1 MTKIQRLILRLS
13 LFKFLTVFN
22 GGKGEIRSRSLPSI
36 IVELF
41 RIKVVKKRFQ
51 SLPIV
56 EWTGGGRQGTEGSS
70 CCVVSRVQK
79 KRKKKGRIYNVQVP
93 VYSYKISVQIVKSV
107 HSKMGDVARDRS
119 FRARGRPRTRA
130 ARIVCNRPRELQI
143 FIFRGSRNLFEVFF
157 SHSRKL
163 GDNEKIIFS

>member
-1 MTKIQRLILRLS
+1 M
-13 LFKFLTVFN
+13 FN

-56 EWTGGGRQGTEGSS
+56 EWTGRGTARDGGELLLRGFEGT
-70 CCVVSRVQK
+70 K
-79 KRKKKGRIYNVQVP
+79 NKKKGRIYNVQVP

-107 HSKMGDVARDRS
+107 HSKKRDVARDRS
-119 FRARGRPRTRA
+119 FRARGWPRTRA
-130 ARIVCNRPRELQI
+130 ARIGCSRPRELQI
-143 FIFRGSRNLFEVFF
+143 SFSAALGTYSRFFRTR
-157 SHSRKL
+157 RKL